1 MFHMNEQKKYPH
13 KNTKTTM
20 CYVLDCT
27 AVVFTV
33 AYYMDIPNLGLHK
46 AEITVV
52 YT

>member
-1 MFHMNEQKKYPH
+1 MFHMNEQKK
-13 KNTKTTM
+13 KNPTKTTM